1 MELYETRP
9 EVLAFLGK
17 TRKPVVPYYCAEN
30 KRYWPAQMYRFWAWK
45 LFEQRTA
52 GLFIWTW
59 ISRDAWQGRSWDGGM
74 VFAGNGGIVPS
85 RRWELLRM
93 GLQDWLLL
101 DLAVKAGFRKQVDQ
115 LLSKVLADPENA
127 DATRQ
132 ARRKL
137 IRLLPSGP
145 SPAGLSIK
153 K

>member
-1 MELYETRP
+1 MRRNTPLQQARSD
-9 EVLAFLGK
+9 
-17 TRKPVVPYYCAEN
+17 YCAEN
-30 KRYWPAQMYRFWAWK
+30 KRYWPGQMYRFWAWK

-115 LLSKVLADPENA
+115 LLSKVLADSENA

-132 ARRKL
+132 ARQEL
-137 IRLLPSGP
+137 IRLLTSGA
-145 SPAGLSIK
+145 SPAELSK
-153 K
+153 KK